1 MKRFIIILLSVL
13 VLYAGVA
20 WALEAC
26 LRHDGHFDHATP
38 ERRSDSSA
46 LVSHDDSRDPSVP
59 IIHCTSATQEMG
71 PMARVAS
78 VTISRSD
85 KIIPLD
91 TAFLHGARS
100 ALGSGLW
107 LDALFKRATAFPS
120 PINLARHLFLSVLQ
134 I

>member
-1 MKRFIIILLSVL
+1 MKRLRTLLL
-13 VLYAGVA
+13 CLFLFYAGVA

-26 LRHDGHFDHATP
+26 LLDHGHSDHALS
-38 ERRSDSSA
+38 EAR
-46 LVSHDDSRDPSVP
+46 VSHDPPRDPSVP
-59 IIHCTSATQEMG
+59 IIHCTSVTQEMG

-78 VTISRSD
+78 AKISRSD
-85 KIIPLD
+85 KIILLNIASLP
-91 TAFLHGARS
+91 GARA

-107 LDALFKRATAFPS
+107 LDALFKRATAFPL